1 MATEVSSTQP
11 VREQRHV
18 SAALAMDEAA
28 IRWLDAFAHRKR
40 SKAPNLDTLDQCPEE
55 ALAVARIIWHRRVVN
70 ETRSVAIAQALQQ
83 MVNRV
88 ETLGPQ
94 LLDAFKRLEEDE
106 ATHVALASA
115 VLNQI
120 GQSNITIPTD
130 ATTIVFLEEPAIT
143 SLMRLVLTG
152 LCICES
158 VSASRFA
165 CVREHTDLEVFRACI
180 ELFYRD
186 ELTHAELGFVIAPH
200 VANVLHGELGKE
212 RAVAFIHDE
221 LRSTFGEMDRVVGL
235 NLERS
240 GGVPPERPQPTPN
253 PGVIE
258 PALDARAFYQS
269 IHDDIVPRLEVLG
282 FPANEAWNTRT

>member
-1 MATEVSSTQP
+1 
-11 VREQRHV
+11 
-18 SAALAMDEAA
+18 MDEATT
-28 IRWLDAFAHRKR
+28 RWLNTFTHRKR
-40 SKAPNLDTLDQCPEE
+40 LRAPNLETLDHCPEE
-55 ALAVARIIWHRRVVN
+55 ALAVARIVWFRRVVN

-83 MVNRV
+83 MANRV
-88 ETLGPQ
+88 ETLSPH

-106 ATHVALASA
+106 TTHIELASA
-115 VLNQI
+115 VLNRI
-120 GQSNITIPTD
+120 GLSNIAIPAD
-130 ATTIVFLEEPAIT
+130 TTTLVFPKEPAT
-143 SLMRLVLTG
+143 ASLMRLVLTG

-165 CVREHTDLEVFRACI
+165 CVREHTDLDVFRACI

-200 VANVLHGELGKE
+200 VAEVLHSELGKE
-212 RAVAFIHDE
+212 RASAFIQDE

-240 GGVPPERPQPTPN
+240 GGVPPERPQPTLN
-253 PGVIE
+253 PGVVE

-269 IHDDIVPRLEVLG
+269 IHHDIVPRLEALG
-282 FPANEAWNTRT
+282 FPANEAWKTRA

>member
-1 MATEVSSTQP
+1 MEVSSTPKVQA
-11 VREQRHV
+11 RR
-18 SAALAMDEAA
+18 SDCAARAMDETA
-28 IRWLDAFAHRKR
+28 IRWLDAFSHRKR
-40 SKAPNLDTLDQCPEE
+40 ITTPNLDLLDHCPEE
-55 ALAVARIIWHRRVVN
+55 ALAVARIVWHRRVVN

-83 MVNRV
+83 LANRV
-88 ETLGPQ
+88 ETLGPH
-94 LLDAFKRLEEDE
+94 LVEAFKRLEEDE
-106 ATHVALASA
+106 ATHVELASA
-115 VLNQI
+115 VLNRI
-120 GQSNITIPTD
+120 GLSNIAIPAD
-130 ATTIVFLEEPAIT
+130 TTTLVFPKEPAVA

-165 CVREHTDLEVFRACI
+165 CVREHTDLAAFRACI

-200 VANVLHGELGKE
+200 VAKVLHSELGKE
-212 RAVAFIHDE
+212 RASAFIQDE

-253 PGVIE
+253 PGVVE
-258 PALDARAFYQS
+258 PALDARSFYQS
-269 IHDDIVPRLEVLG
+269 IHHDIVPRLEALG
-282 FPANEAWNTRT
+282 FPANEAWKTRA